1 MTYPF
6 ARLAS
11 KWIDT
16 PLMIE
21 PSKAVTIANA
31 FAPRV
36 LGGAV
41 NVLGDMEQP
50 VVEAGILRER
60 LRDHYDRH
68 ETLHRTD
75 GGVAVIEVE
84 GTLVDKGAFLGA
96 SSGETS
102 YEGLSVQVADAH
114 DDSIKAVV
122 FEFDSPGGMVD
133 GCFELADEIFELSK
147 VKPTVAILTSCA
159 ASAAYLLASACG
171 SIVVPRFGVVGSIGV
186 ITMHVDARRAAED
199 QGFDVTVFRS
209 GLKKADGHPL
219 VEPRDGW
226 SEEMQDRLDRMRDA
240 FAETVARYR
249 AGSISKESALAT
261 EAGVYEGQDAVDA
274 GLADAVADPK
284 KAFRAFVEQ
293 YG

>member
-11 KWIDT
+11 KWVDT

-36 LGGAV
+36 LGA
-41 NVLGDMEQP
+41 P
-50 VVEAGILRER
+50 VSVSGEIEASGIEAGILRER
-60 LRDHYDRH
+60 LRDYYDRH
-68 ETLHRTD
+68 ETLHRTES
-75 GGVAVIEVE
+75 GVAVIEVE
-84 GTLVDKGAFLGA
+84 GTLVDKGAYLGK

-102 YEGLSVQVADAH
+102 YEGLSIQVADAH
-114 DDSIKAVV
+114 DDSIRAAV
-122 FEFDSPGGMVD
+122 FEIDSPGGMVD
-133 GCFELADEIFELSK
+133 GCFELGDEMFELSK
-147 VKPTVAILTSCA
+147 VKPTIAILTSNAC
-159 ASAAYLLASACG
+159 SAAYLLAAACG
-171 SIVVPRFGVVGSIGV
+171 SVVIPRFGCAGSIGV
-186 ITMHVDARRAAED
+186 ITMHVDARRAAEE

-209 GLKKADGHPL
+209 GMKKGDGNPFA
-219 VEPRDGW
+219 EPRDGW
-226 SEEMQDRLDRMRDA
+226 SDELQARLDRMRDT
-240 FAETVARYR
+240 FAEAVSRYR

-284 KAFRAFVEQ
+284 KAFAAFVEQ